1 MLEFSAPA
9 LPLLFGVDILKE
21 KTENETQSLNCVG
34 YVREVQGIMRVNMVQ
49 SAAIFSIN
57 AMAGQYVW

>member
-49 SAAIFSIN
+49 YAAIFNIN
-57 AMAGQYVW
+57 AMAGQYV